1 MLSAAVVAARWRGR
15 TRIGGSATN
24 LARGPSQDSSGGT
37 NMLIQS
43 PIAWIGDRL
52 DRAFH
57 TVGSASDEEYWQ
69 QARQVDGL
77 TVRRIG
83 IGDLRQALNDGLADF
98 AANRTD
104 VIFLCVIY
112 PLAGLVLA
120 RLASGYG
127 VVPLLFPLAA
137 GFALVG
143 PLAAVGLNEMSRRR
157 EGGAVVGWMDAFGVL
172 RSPSIGAIV
181 GLGLTL
187 IAIFL
192 LWLAAAEAIYMV
204 TLGPKPPVSIAA
216 FVHAVFTT
224 AGGWA
229 MIVLGMGIGFLFA
242 VLVLAISVVSFP
254 VLLDRDVRMETAIWT
269 SVQTVMANPVPM
281 AAWGLIVAAGLVIGS
296 VPCLLGLVIVMP
308 VLGHATW
315 HLYRRVVR

>member
-1 MLSAAVVAARWRGR
+1 
-15 TRIGGSATN
+15 
-24 LARGPSQDSSGGT
+24 
-37 NMLIQS
+37 MLIQS

-57 TVGSASDEEYWQ
+57 TVGSASDDEYWQ
-69 QARQVDGL
+69 EGRRVGAV
-77 TVRRIG
+77 TIRRIG
-83 IGDLRQALNDGLADF
+83 LADLGQALTNGLADF

-127 VVPLLFPLAA
+127 VVPLLFPLAS

-157 EGGAVVGWMDAFGVL
+157 EMGAEVGWTDALGVL
-172 RSPSIGAIV
+172 RSPSIGGIAGM
-181 GLGLTL
+181 GLLL

-192 LWLAAAEAIYMV
+192 LWLTTAEAIYV
-204 TLGPKPPVSIAA
+204 LTLGPKPPVSIAA
-216 FVHAVFTT
+216 FAHDVFATN
-224 AGGWA
+224 AGWM
-229 MIVLGMGIGFLFA
+229 MIVLGVGIGFLFA
-242 VLVLAISVVSFP
+242 VLTLAISVVSFP
-254 VLLDRDVRMETAIWT
+254 LLLDRDVKMETAIWA
-269 SVQTVMANPVPM
+269 SIQAVMANPLPM
-281 AAWGLIVAAGLVIGS
+281 AVWGLIVAAALVIGS

-315 HLYRRVVR
+315 HLYRRVVV